1 MNSMNP
7 LMGIFPMTTPGNI
20 LLVGFAIFA
29 FLSDRMW
36 RKLPK
41 NHPAVYQEVSNN
53 PWHLYWTKILG
64 HYCRQWL
71 KCSYQVISI
80 EDLKNEVCKL
90 SYHYF

>member
-1 MNSMNP
+1 MNP

-41 NHPAVYQEVSNN
+41 NHPAVYQDHAKYNQHNCGSVS
-53 PWHLYWTKILG
+53 
-64 HYCRQWL
+64 
-71 KCSYQVISI
+71 
-80 EDLKNEVCKL
+80 
-90 SYHYF
+90 